1 VPPLVEVSLARLF
14 ISCNNR
20 DLDFGKQLQSD
31 LLKFEHEMTLAV
43 DALPAGRWEEKLLRG
58 LHQADAFIGL
68 LTPNG
73 QESDWVV
80 AQTGM
85 AISCEYA
92 RKMLVL
98 PVCPKD
104 EIPNFVAA
112 FHCFWSTVE
121 KCHPNEN
128 LAAELHEAIQ
138 TYTAGRTPRIFI
150 CHRHHNANIASAL
163 IDLLR
168 SAFEV
173 EDRDIRCTSVPG
185 FRLPVGSKSADSI
198 QADLEGADVV
208 VGLIGP
214 QTGESDY
221 VLFELGA
228 SWGLRK
234 PTFPVRAAGA
244 SFEHVPEVLRERSSL
259 ELSDVRQCLQLVE
272 DISRVT
278 SIKRKQ
284 LEPGGAGEIEMKKM
298 AEELATAS
306 RPNRSP

>member
-1 VPPLVEVSLARLF
+1 MARLF
-14 ISCNNR
+14 ISCNHK
-20 DLDFGKQLQSD
+20 DFDFGKQLQED
-31 LLKFEHEMTLAV
+31 LVELGHEMTLDV

-73 QESDWVV
+73 LESDWVV
-80 AQTGM
+80 GQTGM

-98 PVCPKD
+98 PVCPKG

-112 FHCFWSTVE
+112 LHCFWSTDGNGQ
-121 KCHPNEN
+121 PNVN
-128 LAAELHEAIQ
+128 LVAELHEAIE
-138 TYTAGRTPRIFI
+138 TYTAARTPRIFI
-150 CHRHHNANIASAL
+150 CHRHHNAKIASAL
-163 IDLLR
+163 IDLLK
-168 SAFEV
+168 SAFEI

-185 FRLPVGSKSADSI
+185 FKLAVGSKSADTI
-198 QADLEGADVV
+198 QTDLEGADVV

-234 PTFPVRAAGA
+234 PTFPLRVAGA
-244 SFEHVPEVLRERSSL
+244 GFEHVPEVLRERSSL
-259 ELSDVRQCLQLVE
+259 ELNDVRQCLQLVE

-278 SIKRKQ
+278 TIKRKRFETGQ
-284 LEPGGAGEIEMKKM
+284 AGENEMKKT

-306 RPNRSP
+306 KLDRSQ